1 MSAQPRQMLL
11 DPGFEL
17 TLRPMRYPQF
27 YDMYRNAIKNTWTV
41 EEINF
46 QIDISDLHGN
56 PCITG
61 KFVTNA
67 PAYLTDLIG
76 LGALGVA
83 GQAYSEA
90 QRTTYSGMQ
99 GSSSTITGSAGSYAL
114 GQAVA
119 GGTNEVSKWLLQRLK
134 NSFDAVIT
142 PSGHQL
148 VVHLDREI
156 QIDKAPNARKLI
168 HRKQGG
174 LQLAR
179 GEHHGLE

>member
-1 MSAQPRQMLL
+1 MEAASLIANVQGM
-11 DPGFEL
+11 
-17 TLRPMRYPQF
+17 
-27 YDMYRNAIKNTWTV
+27 TV
-41 EEINF
+41 IAVAL
-46 QIDISDLHGN
+46 I
-56 PCITG
+56 
-61 KFVTNA
+61 
-67 PAYLTDLIG
+67 IG

-119 GGTNEVSKWLLQRLK
+119 GGTSEVSKWLLQRLK